1 MYCILNTYSYL
12 KEFNFIILEKHMAL
26 QPCRKESSCVSA
38 QYRNRVKYR
47 AYQNEP
53 KSHCS
58 RSSLLRGLMG
68 GKCILGL
75 SEGNARSG
83 KMMINIGI

>member
-1 MYCILNTYSYL
+1 MYFHTYTYQ
-12 KEFNFIILEKHMAL
+12 KEFKYMISIKYMVL
-26 QPCRKESSCVSA
+26 QPCSKESSCVSA

>member
-1 MYCILNTYSYL
+1 MTFFVIPCAKNLVR
-12 KEFNFIILEKHMAL
+12 KRKKVL
-26 QPCRKESSCVSA
+26 QPCNKESSCVSA
-38 QYRNRVKYR
+38 QYRNRVKYQT
-47 AYQNEP
+47 YQNEP

-58 RSSLLRGLMG
+58 LCSLLRGLMG

-83 KMMINIGI
+83 KLMINIGI

>member
-1 MYCILNTYSYL
+1 MLHFNTYIYL
-12 KEFNFIILEKHMAL
+12 KEFKFNIQENHMVL
-26 QPCRKESSCVSA
+26 QPCSKESSCVSA

>member
-1 MYCILNTYSYL
+1 MLHFNAYIYL
-12 KEFNFIILEKHMAL
+12 KELKFIIQENYMAL
-26 QPCRKESSCVSA
+26 QPCSKESSCVSA